1 MKNDTKFF
9 NYNISYKSFDAKF
22 LHSNFNKTDEFIRV
36 YNETRFLVLFGSEK

>member
-1 MKNDTKFF
+1 MTRNFLI
-9 NYNISYKSFDAKF
+9 YNISYKSFDAKF